1 MSGYRTI
8 AQQAKVEMVI
18 KKSRFIGSAFPIRT
32 VEEANEILATFRK
45 QMWDASHHCYAYVL
59 GERGDQKKFS
69 DDGEPQGTA
78 GMPILDVIDKKG
90 LTYVLVVVTR
100 YFGGVL
106 LGAGGLVR
114 AYAGACAGALDAA
127 GIRVLLPST
136 CVRLRCDYALWGRVE
151 RELHG
156 QDVQI
161 AQTDFLADVCCTVWT
176 RAENAQPFMS
186 HMVDVC
192 DGRIDIDI
200 ADHGL
205 FEWPQ

>member
-8 AQQAKVEMVI
+8 ARQAKVETII

-45 QMWDASHHCYAYVL
+45 QMWDANHHCYAYVL
-59 GERGDQKKFS
+59 GERGEKKKFS

-114 AYAGACAGALDAA
+114 AGRRGYPRAAAQHLFAAAL
-127 GIRVLLPST
+127 
-136 CVRLRCDYALWGRVE
+136 
-151 RELHG
+151 
-156 QDVQI
+156 
-161 AQTDFLADVCCTVWT
+161 
-176 RAENAQPFMS
+176 
-186 HMVDVC
+186 
-192 DGRIDIDI
+192 
-200 ADHGL
+200 
-205 FEWPQ
+205 